1 MLIKMFRVFLILS
14 VILLGAQQTY
24 AQIKI
29 GDNPGTIDP
38 NAVLELESTNKGF
51 LLPRMTT
58 VLRTAMTPSNGMMV
72 YDTDAKCTYVYRAT
86 SWYSLCSA
94 DSLSASNGLTLVG
107 RDVRLG
113 GTLAAATNINTNGNS
128 LTIQGNGTID
138 PLKVTGLQTG
148 AISDSV
154 VTVDA
159 ASGTIRKRS
168 TTDLLKGSNIDSL
181 VWKIDGNLV
190 DKIRKFGTTSNYD
203 LPIITNNIERM
214 RVTNAGLIGIGTN
227 APTNQLDVKASAD
240 PLRLEGVQGG
250 ASTDSVMTINA
261 TGVVKQRTVA
271 DLLSTQNTA
280 WKTLGNAA
288 TVAALNFIGTT
299 DNIDFVTRTNNI
311 ERMRV
316 TALGSVG
323 IATTTPNSTFQVAGS
338 VSLPITTQTSGYT
351 ITANDFTVI
360 GDCSGAAFSL
370 ALPDPT
376 TCKGR
381 NYILVKGDATNNV
394 LSFSRTISLSSAVT
408 FSSVN
413 YNVRLHIQSD
423 GTNWWLIARF

>member
-1 MLIKMFRVFLILS
+1 MLIKMLRIFLILS
-14 VILLGAQQTY
+14 ITFLGVQQTF

-38 NAVLELESTNKGF
+38 NAVLDLESTNKGF

-86 SWYSLCSA
+86 AWYSLCSA

-113 GTLAAATNINTNGNS
+113 GTLGAATNINTNGNA

-148 AISDSV
+148 AVSDSI
-154 VTVDA
+154 VTLDA
-159 ASGTIRKRS
+159 ATGTIRKRS
-168 TTDLLKGSNIDSL
+168 TNDLLKGSNIDSL

-190 DKIRKFGTTSNYD
+190 DKIRKFGTISNYD

-214 RVTNAGLIGIGTN
+214 RVTNTGLIGMGTN
-227 APTNQLDVKASAD
+227 APTNQLDVKATAD

-271 DLLSTQNTA
+271 DLLSNQNTA

-299 DNIDFVTRTNNI
+299 DAIDFVTRTNNV

-316 TALGSVG
+316 TSTGSIG
-323 IATTTPNSTFQVAGS
+323 IATATPNSTFQVAGS
-338 VSLPITTQTSGYT
+338 VSIPITTQSSAYS
-351 ITANDFTVI
+351 ITANDYTVI
-360 GDCSGAAFSL
+360 SDCSSAAFAL
-370 ALPDPT
+370 TLPDPT

-381 NYILVKGDATNNV
+381 TYILVKGDATNNI
-394 LSFSRTISLSSAVT
+394 LSFSRPISLSSAVT
-408 FSSVN
+408 ISSVN